1 MKFNPTA
8 RAGRRLAASVAL
20 AGAFL
25 LPLTAFAS
33 AATSAVA
40 RTLPGRPSC
49 DRPPRRGQSS
59 RPRKGAPGPGSCY
72 PARPVHAFP
81 DNVVSVWTGH
91 YANGTT
97 YADGAAYTPS
107 TP

>member
-1 MKFNPTA
+1 LRPATPQGTVFTA
-8 RAGRRLAASVAL
+8 AQGRAGAWK
-20 AGAFL
+20 L
-25 LPLTAFAS
+25 LP
-33 AATSAVA
+33 
-40 RTLPGRPSC
+40 
-49 DRPPRRGQSS
+49 
-59 RPRKGAPGPGSCY
+59 GA
-72 PARPVHAFP
+72 PVHAFP